1 MKKRTKVGLIGGIIF
16 IILTLPSYA
25 MYFVPQNYV
34 FIFSCWSCLL
44 HLSIFPVVGVFS
56 VRNSPYLNDLKQ
68 VSKDSALAG
77 LLTGSIFGT
86 MAFINSII
94 ASSIGLTGKYVQSL
108 PIESRELLSR
118 TGFDTLFSLRG
129 QIVIML
135 CTIPITIGFGVLLS
149 VLGGIVYRSI
159 KKDK

>member
-1 MKKRTKVGLIGGIIF
+1 MEKRTKVGLFGGIIF

-34 FIFSCWSCLL
+34 YFFSCWSCLL

-56 VRNSPYLNDLKQ
+56 VRNSPNLNDLKQ

-77 LLTGSIFGT
+77 LITGTIFGA
-86 MAFINSII
+86 MAFINAVI
-94 ASSIGLTGKYVQSL
+94 ASSIGLTGRYVQNL
-108 PIESRELLSR
+108 PLESQRFLSR

-149 VLGGIVYRSI
+149 VLGGIVFRSI